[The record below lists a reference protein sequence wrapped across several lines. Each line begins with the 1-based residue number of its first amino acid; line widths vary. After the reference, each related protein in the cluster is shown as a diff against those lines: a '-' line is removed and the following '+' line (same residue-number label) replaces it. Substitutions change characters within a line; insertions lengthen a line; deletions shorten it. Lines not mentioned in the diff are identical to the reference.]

1 MRRPFLLPLSLLW
14 FASGFAFL
22 ARGFEFV
29 ARVPS
34 DRLGLSTSQPAENEA
49 EAGEPGVAPEIPAF
63 LEFVGGLVIVMR
75 NIIFELGFA
84 PGFVVTFKECAGID
98 GERGDAHASEREVV
112 GAVVVSGGRL
122 RVGLDL

>member
-63 LEFVGGLVIVMR
+63 LEFVGGLMVVVGDV
-75 NIIFELGFA
+75 IFELRFS
-84 PGFVVTFKECAGID
+84 PSFVVAFEKSSGID
-98 GERGDAHASEREVV
+98 GEGGDADASEREVV
-112 GAVVVSGGRL
+112 GAVIVTGGRL
-122 RVGLDL
+122 GVWLDL